1 MRHLF
6 SPEGEA
12 ALVAAL
18 QYQPLLAFDFDGTL
32 APIVPRPG
40 DARVSRAVAGR
51 LSQLMRWLPVAI
63 VTGRRVED
71 VRERLGFVP
80 SYVVGNHGAEDEADP
95 AVGQALCEAL
105 DSARELLLQREPVLK
120 AAGVSVED
128 KQQSIALH
136 YRLARDRDRARQVI
150 DEVLEGLG
158 PTLTVFGGKL
168 VVNLTPADAPD
179 KAHAVRT
186 LVARSGAGGALF
198 AGDDLNDEPVF
209 AAAAP
214 HWLTIKIGREPAHT
228 RAAFFLE
235 NPAEMALLLERIL
248 GLVPKL
254 LAR

>member
-6 SPEGEA
+6 SQEGEA

-32 APIVPRPG
+32 APIVPRPD
-40 DARVSRAVAGR
+40 DARVSLAVAGR

-63 VTGRRVED
+63 VTGRRVDD

-80 SYVVGNHGAEDEADP
+80 SYIVGNHGAEDGPTRRWRRPCPRPWRAHASCWP
-95 AVGQALCEAL
+95 
-105 DSARELLLQREPVLK
+105 SASRCCAPP
-120 AAGVSVED
+120 VSVED

-136 YRLARDRDRARQVI
+136 YRLARDRERARQVI
-150 DEVLEGLG
+150 DEVLQGVG

-168 VVNLTPADAPD
+168 VVNLTPANAPD
-179 KAHAVRT
+179 KAHAVRS

-214 HWLTIKIGREPAHT
+214 HWLTIKIGREPAQT

-248 GLVPKL
+248 SLVPKL
-254 LAR
+254 LGR

>member
-6 SPEGEA
+6 SSEGEA

-32 APIVPRPG
+32 APIVPRPD
-40 DARVSRAVAGR
+40 DARVSLAVAGR

-63 VTGRRVED
+63 VTGRQVDD

-80 SYVVGNHGAEDEADP
+80 SYIVGNHGAEDEADP
-95 AVGQALCEAL
+95 AVAQALSEAL
-105 DSARELLLQREPVLK
+105 ESARDLLAQREPVLR

-150 DEVLEGLG
+150 DEVLQGVG
-158 PTLTVFGGKL
+158 PALTIFGGKL

-179 KAHAVRT
+179 KAHAVRS

-209 AAAAP
+209 ATAPP
-214 HWLTIKIGREPAHT
+214 HWLTIKIGREPPQS
-228 RAAFFLE
+228 RASFFLE

-248 GLVPKL
+248 AMLPG
-254 LAR
+254 RISR